1 MSFIARRIQL
11 FVKGTSL
18 VADERPMLRDIQGPF
33 YVLEDKEM
41 HNDSAS
47 FSFDLNRGRRHV
59 T

>member
-1 MSFIARRIQL
+1 M
-11 FVKGTSL
+11 KGTSL

-47 FSFDLNRGRRHV
+47 FSSDLNHV
-59 T
+59 SHHVI